1 MSAIIDASL
10 YPPPRVHRAA
20 SAADERRVRRLGAL
34 IFAELLPQL
43 TARTARTGR
52 PAAPPRPPSGN
63 PGGRQ
68 SGRAATRLDTA
79 KQKPPPSHARRPRGQ
94 GRRPAP

>member
-1 MSAIIDASL
+1 MSTIIDTSL
-10 YPPPRVHRAA
+10 YPPPRAHRAA

-34 IFAELLPQL
+34 IFAELLPQI
-43 TARTARTGR
+43 TARTARAGR

-79 KQKPPPSHARRPRGQ
+79 KQKPPPSHARCPRGQ

>member
-1 MSAIIDASL
+1 MSATIASL

-34 IFAELLPQL
+34 IFAELLPQI

-52 PAAPPRPPSGN
+52 PPSPPRPSSGN
-63 PGGRQ
+63 PGGRP
-68 SGRAATRLDTA
+68 SGRASVRLDTSE
-79 KQKPPPSHARRPRGQ
+79 QKPLPSHARRPRGQ